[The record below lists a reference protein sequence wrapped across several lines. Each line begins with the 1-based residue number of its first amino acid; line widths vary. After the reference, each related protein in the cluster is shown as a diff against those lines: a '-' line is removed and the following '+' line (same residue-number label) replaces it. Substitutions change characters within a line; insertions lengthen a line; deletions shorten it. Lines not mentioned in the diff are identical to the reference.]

1 MIPDFTQLTLEE
13 AEEALRSSIASVE
26 LIGQLPLSENDF
38 TALCQVIKQTY
49 SRGRVQ
55 LIDRISPAVY
65 VTSMVFTARYSGENV
80 RNFWRPYAK
89 LVWGLPEASQTFQN
103 DCRKAFVRA
112 IGNLSREYDLVFPQR
127 TPGDVVRPVY
137 RHAIIPYYLQDDFAE
152 WMKER
157 WKDILEIPPNELV
170 EQLRFE
176 NSLRYLPPTL
186 RRFIEGDE
194 TADTAR
200 ELITTIATAASMYA
214 GGQAPDTID
223 ALLSGN
229 PIERALWQELLNVY
243 QSQEAVV
250 HEKQRKA
257 AVDWVWS
264 VDRGEMQVRIRNLLV
279 SGAVEPDRLVWVG
292 PDEEP
297 ADSEIETRLLP
308 WEQEDGW
315 LVDSSLLA
323 LGPLDGN
330 IALVSE
336 DGSVIDLYS
345 VPKLP
350 VDRPVMVFRRVQQGA
365 YGFSVDLDSG
375 SVSDGLWLVTM
386 AKDVMVTDESGNTID
401 PLEDLPVPAP
411 LSTLAGHQTAGL
423 YELKLPV
430 RFARRDLEIAIL
442 ESRGSSISTAEV
454 ISGQDLM
461 ISGLSKS
468 VPPVFTAPDFDLLL
482 YGVPS
487 HILQR
492 ATLWLQN
499 QTTSLHFR
507 LGQLEAD
514 GILRTDEN
522 RIQIALGRLV
532 PNLIATFEVQIRIG
546 LRPLLSTAPRFG
558 YLPGVHVLPPDP
570 TDIYSPASLP
580 SCVVAGVDRDAVH
593 GRASTLV
600 ERADTGEVVVTWR
613 DLRDDPELQIRNGRD
628 AVHLKWAIPRTHA
641 WIAPLH
647 DVYTTETLMDATLRA
662 VSTASQI
669 RSVELWVAGQ
679 QARRRVRLDAKG
691 QYSSKLRQD
700 PIFDMIREQ
709 RSSSLT
715 LLASMGNKSWQLAQ
729 VQKSAEISQ
738 AEIAVEVDTSDEIL
752 LAFSCQLGGAWE
764 GNTDFVVFP
773 IGRPDQQTIAGHTN
787 LLEEEHVFV
796 SALPD
801 GYYQFQVV
809 QQSKPLLNPPLTF
822 SIGRSLEVAPIN
834 VAGLRP
840 YLGEGVDRPIPREL
854 RDHFVRLCISE
865 FSEVDGYLPDHFRYR
880 LATMDTAVLAKQNM
894 SDLQRLW
901 PSLAIL
907 VEAQRGRYSDRT
919 DGLFPAWVVLDH
931 PLHMK
936 LILPRKH
943 IPLTVYPQ
951 RASYR
956 AEHGVGYCLLR
967 VRGRDAEADGIYV
980 QWDIDSRKERYDVF
994 LGLPDKKTLDYSDID
1009 QMDTWPLKQCRLCG
1023 ELVITRRTG
1032 RDQYIYDAH
1041 KHGRPHPELT
1051 DITYDLD
1058 LIAQISP
1065 SRIYKVLRYRDGPT
1079 SWIDRSAAVRMID
1092 GVLST
1097 EVPVPDNPISSAGY
1111 RSAASRFIVEYKGE
1125 GKGPLREWL
1134 ANRDWQRSFGLI
1146 EQAMEEGEI
1155 DIPAFGPARRLLSV
1169 MKWDGGNAWLNFDK
1183 QCLMLALLLRGQVY
1197 ARSSVG
1203 QLLGRAGLETT
1214 DLVRMTKIAA
1224 LRSPNLMDWALAWSE
1239 TMYVHARC

>member
-1 MIPDFTQLTLEE
+1 MIPDFTQVTAKE

-26 LIGQLPLSENDF
+26 LIGQLPLSEKDF
-38 TALCQVIKQTY
+38 AALCQVIKRTY
-49 SRGRVQ
+49 ARGRVQ

-89 LVWGLPEASQTFQN
+89 LVWGLSEASQTFQN

-112 IGNLSREYDLVFPQR
+112 IGKLSREYDMVFPQR

-157 WKDILEIPPNELV
+157 WKDILEIPPSELV

-223 ALLSGN
+223 TLLSGN
-229 PIERALWQELLNVY
+229 PIERSLWQELLNVY
-243 QSQEAVV
+243 RAQEAAV

-279 SGAVEPDRLVWVG
+279 AGAVEPDRLVWVG

-308 WEQEDGW
+308 WKQEDGW
-315 LVDSSLLA
+315 LVDSSLLD
-323 LGPLDGN
+323 LGPLDGK

-336 DGSVIDLYS
+336 DGSVIDLFS

-350 VDRPVMVFRRVQQGA
+350 ADRPVMVFRRVQQGA
-365 YGFSVDLDSG
+365 LGFSVDLDSG

-386 AKDVMVTDESGNTID
+386 TKDVLVTDESGKTIG

-411 LSTLAGHQTAGL
+411 LSTLAGHKTAGL
-423 YELKLPV
+423 YELKLPARFV
-430 RFARRDLEIAIL
+430 RGDLEIAIL
-442 ESRGSSISTAEV
+442 ESRGSSISTAKI
-454 ISGQDLM
+454 ISGEDLM
-461 ISGLSKS
+461 ISGLSNS
-468 VPPVFTAPDFDLLL
+468 VPSVFTGPDFDLVLD
-482 YGVPS
+482 GVPA
-487 HILQR
+487 HIIQR

-499 QTTSLHFR
+499 QTTNLHFR
-507 LGQLEAD
+507 LGQLQAE
-514 GILRTDEN
+514 GVLRTDKS
-522 RIQIALGRLV
+522 RIEIALGSLV
-532 PNLIATFEVQIRIG
+532 PNRIATYEVQIRIG
-546 LRPLLSTAPRFG
+546 LRPLLSAAPMFG
-558 YLPGVHVLPPDP
+558 YLPGVQILPPDP
-570 TDIYSPASLP
+570 TEIYSPVSVP
-580 SCVVAGVDRDAVH
+580 SCIVFGVDREAVH

-600 ERADTGEVVVTWR
+600 EQTDTGEVRVTWR
-613 DLRDDPELQIRNGRD
+613 DVRDDPELQIRQGRD
-628 AVHLKWAIPRTHA
+628 AVHLKWALPRTHA
-641 WIAPLH
+641 WIAPLN
-647 DVYTTETLMDATLRA
+647 DVYTPETLMDATLR
-662 VSTASQI
+662 VISTASQI
-669 RSVELWVAGQ
+669 DFVDLWVAGQ
-679 QARRRVRLDAKG
+679 QARRRVELDAKG

-700 PIFDMIREQ
+700 PLFDMIREQ

-715 LLASMGNKSWQLAQ
+715 LLASMGRENWQLAQ

-738 AEIAVEVDTSDEIL
+738 PEIAVEVDASDEVL
-752 LAFSCQLGGAWE
+752 LIFRCQLGGAWE
-764 GNTDFVVFP
+764 GSTDFVVFP
-773 IGRPDQQTIAGHTN
+773 IGRPDQQVVVGHAS

-801 GYYQFQVV
+801 GHYQFQLV
-809 QQSKPLLNPPLTF
+809 QQDKPLLDLPLTF
-822 SIGRSLEVAPIN
+822 SIGRSQDVDSID
-834 VAGLRP
+834 VSGLQP
-840 YLGEGVDRPIPREL
+840 YVGEGVDRPIPRYL
-854 RDHFVRLCISE
+854 RDDFIRLCISE
-865 FSEVDGYLPDHFRYR
+865 FSEADGHLPVHLRYR
-880 LATMDTAVLAKQNM
+880 LATMDAAALSKQNR
-894 SDLQRLW
+894 SDLRRLW
-901 PSLAIL
+901 SSLAIL
-907 VEAQRGRYSDRT
+907 LDANWGRYSDRT

-956 AEHGVGYCLLR
+956 AEHGVGYCLLK

-994 LGLPDKKTLDYSDID
+994 LGLPDKKTRDYSDID
-1009 QMDTWPLKQCRLCG
+1009 QMDTWPLKQCGLCG
-1023 ELVITRRTG
+1023 ELLITRRTE

-1041 KHGRPHPELT
+1041 KHGRPRPELT

-1065 SRIYKVLRYRDGPT
+1065 SRIHKDLRYRDGPT

-1092 GVLST
+1092 GELPT
-1097 EVPVPDNPISSAGY
+1097 EVLGPDNPISSRGY
-1111 RSAASRFIVEYKGE
+1111 RSAASRFIIEYKGE
-1125 GKGPLREWL
+1125 INGPLHQWL
-1134 ANRDWQRSFGLI
+1134 ANRDWQRSFGAI
-1146 EQAMEEGEI
+1146 EQLMEEGAI

-1169 MKWDGGNAWLNFDK
+1169 MKWDGGSAWLNFDK

-1197 ARSSVG
+1197 ARPQIG
-1203 QLLGRAGLETT
+1203 QLLGSSDFKTT
-1214 DLVRMTKIAA
+1214 DLVLMTDIAA
-1224 LRSPNLMDWALAWSE
+1224 LRAPNLLDWALAWSE
-1239 TMYVHARC
+1239 TMYVHARS